1 MSGGQMADNTEWQEE
16 QLIEQLEHL
25 AAVTKALAQE
35 VNQLQQWHPLA
46 GGLRHLLWRS
56 FLQGTASGL
65 GRAVGATV
73 VLALLVWLLGQL
85 EVVPVLGAWIVQLAE
100 TIRETQQ
107 GF

>member
-1 MSGGQMADNTEWQEE
+1 MADNTEWQEE

-25 AAVTKALAQE
+25 AAVTKALTQE
-35 VNQLQQWHPLA
+35 VEQLQQWHPLA

-56 FLQGTASGL
+56 FLQGIASGL

-85 EVVPVLGAWIVQLAE
+85 EVVPVLGAWIVRLAE
-100 TIRETQQ
+100 TIQEAQQ